1 MSSNVRFRILGSVGV
16 SIDGAPLTVGA
27 SRQRALLALLLLDAN
42 RRVHPHLLIEGIW
55 GETCPQHPEAALQIV
70 VSRLRTSLGPLAE
83 RLSSD
88 PSGYRIEVREGE
100 LDHLRARAHFA
111 RAQELM
117 AEHDQKAA
125 AAAAEA
131 ALACWSSDA
140 LADLRDAP
148 FYDSAQRELR
158 ELRFEIYELRNRA
171 YLRCG
176 RHLEVLVDIDTW
188 IRSDPWR
195 ERLRAHQMIALYR
208 AGRRV
213 EALAAYAD
221 LADCLREDLG
231 VEPSHFTQELRTRII
246 EQDPELLAHRAG
258 IVAPLPA
265 WTPRSLPFVGRA
277 REETRIFDC
286 LGDVAAGTSR
296 MVLIEGEAGI
306 GKSRLALEIA
316 RRVHDEVIVLAV
328 DGADALRPGM
338 HTITA
343 ALAEASNQLSDAEL
357 RLCLGR
363 WPGDIAELVPSLRRR
378 LPDLPPALDADDE
391 TRAARL
397 RAAVVS
403 WIGALSQRAPVL
415 LMLDDVHRAGP
426 ALLLLIGAVLADEE
440 PKRVL
445 VLATARSGVGDRS
458 SRLQQLA
465 RSLEQRG
472 LFERITLTRLTP
484 EAVGRLLDELALPDA
499 ANLAIRLIV
508 STRGHPYLLGEM
520 LRECDRGA
528 PARAVDDTAGRIRDF
543 VLRRV
548 AALGDATAHLLS
560 MAAAIDGEF
569 DVALLSEIAH
579 GTDQTTAAMVD
590 QATTAGLLHVTG
602 LGSFDFVHDLAR
614 SAIVDATDWDE
625 RGNLHHAIATVL
637 ERRGAAAALV
647 ASQWSRATGVV
658 AEAKTMEW
666 AERAGDGALR
676 ALDPHAAG
684 AWFGL
689 AATRADDPRTR
700 AHLLIRLAGAQCQ
713 CGDESGADNLRAAL
727 GIARDLDDGDL
738 LVEAATL

>member
-1 MSSNVRFRILGSVGV
+1 MSSDVRFRILGSVGV
-16 SIDGAPLTVGA
+16 SIDGAPLTAGA
-27 SRQRALLALLLLDAN
+27 SRQRALLALLLLDAY
-42 RRVHPHLLIEGIW
+42 RRVHPHLLIDGIW
-55 GETCPQHPEAALQIV
+55 GEACPQHPEAALQIV
-70 VSRLRTSLGPLAE
+70 VSRLRSSLGPLAE

-88 PSGYRIEVREGE
+88 PSGYRIEVGEGE
-100 LDHLRARAHFA
+100 LDHLRARAHF
-111 RAQELM
+111 RCAQELF
-117 AEHDQKAA
+117 AEHDQAGAA
-125 AAAAEA
+125 SAAEA

-148 FYDSAQRELR
+148 FYDSAHRGLR
-158 ELRFEIYELRNRA
+158 ELRFEVYELRNRA

-231 VEPSHFTQELRTRII
+231 VEPSHFVRELQTRIV

-265 WTPRSLPFVGRA
+265 WTPCSLPFVGRSQ
-277 REETRIFDC
+277 EETRIFNF
-286 LGDVAAGTSR
+286 LRTVAGGTSR

-306 GKSRLALEIA
+306 GKSRLALETA
-316 RRVHDEVIVLAV
+316 RRVHDEAIVLAV
-328 DGADALRPGM
+328 DGADALRPGLHM
-338 HTITA
+338 IAA
-343 ALAEASNQLSDAEL
+343 ALAEASAQLSDTEL

-378 LPDLPPALDADDE
+378 LPDLPAALDADDE

-415 LMLDDVHRAGP
+415 LMLDDLHRAGP
-426 ALLLLIGAVLADEE
+426 ALLLLIGAVLVDEE

-445 VLATARSGVGDRS
+445 VLATARSGAGDRS
-458 SRLQQLA
+458 SRLEQLA

-472 LFERITLTRLTP
+472 LFERIALTGLTP
-484 EAVGRLLDELALPDA
+484 EAVGHLLDELALPDA
-499 ANLAIRLIV
+499 ATLAARLIA

-520 LRECDRGA
+520 LREVDRRT
-528 PARAVDDTAGRIRDF
+528 PARTVDDAAGRIRDF

-548 AALGDATAHLLS
+548 AALGDATAHLIR

-569 DVALLSEIAH
+569 DVALLSDIAH
-579 GTDQTTAAMVD
+579 GTDQSTAAMVD
-590 QATTAGLLHVTG
+590 HATTAGLLHVTG

-614 SAIVDATDWDE
+614 RAIVDATDWEE
-625 RGNLHHAIATVL
+625 RGHLHHAIATVL

-647 ASQWSRATGVV
+647 ASQWSRAAGAV
-658 AEAKTMEW
+658 ADAKTIE
-666 AERAGDGALR
+666 
-676 ALDPHAAG
+676 
-684 AWFGL
+684 
-689 AATRADDPRTR
+689 
-700 AHLLIRLAGAQCQ
+700 
-713 CGDESGADNLRAAL
+713 
-727 GIARDLDDGDL
+727 
-738 LVEAATL
+738 